1 MNDLLTWSAIGAL
14 VSFMIQQMIKSYLD
28 WRNYKKQFVFSE
40 LHKERSSVIKELYQ
54 DLVRLQAAVTNYTMN
69 VHLTDDI
76 DEEEFEK
83 GLWHNYRNTYSAAND
98 FFYLNRI
105 YLSDNLC
112 RTIENLLSGLFDK
125 ADEFHTIGIRLR
137 NRQADSDLEKL
148 GFLKESERIHKTVR
162 DDFSKTLDCIADEFR
177 KILESS

>member
-83 GLWHNYRNTYSAAND
+83 GLWHNYRNTYSVAND
-98 FFYLNRI
+98 FSI
-105 YLSDNLC
+105 
-112 RTIENLLSGLFDK
+112 
-125 ADEFHTIGIRLR
+125 
-137 NRQADSDLEKL
+137 
-148 GFLKESERIHKTVR
+148 
-162 DDFSKTLDCIADEFR
+162 
-177 KILESS
+177 